1 MKKSRLIFIGKLI
14 SSVFILAT
22 ISTASCT
29 PKKASS
35 NSGDNKVYNDDSEIN
50 MKSTE
55 RKSKMP
61 FDTASSAPKMQRKT
75 VNLETQ

>member
-1 MKKSRLIFIGKLI
+1 MKEFKLFSLAKLINVIFII
-14 SSVFILAT
+14 
-22 ISTASCT
+22 TAFYSCT

-35 NSGDNKVYNDDSEIN
+35 NTGDNKVYNDDSEIN

-61 FDTASSAPKMQRKT
+61 FDTTSSPPKMQRKA